1 MWCSKAW
8 AGASVAIT
16 AVAVGA
22 YGMAVSNAATAA
34 GGGAAWRITDQVHS
48 GATGDFTAVAALG
61 SNGGWAFNGISTPT
75 AWERSGSSWKQVPFP
90 TRGVTGPVI
99 AAAALS
105 PSDAWAFTQGTVTQ
119 SRVYHWNGSAW
130 SMVHS
135 FQRQI
140 GGAVV
145 LSADDV
151 WVFGEP
157 FIPGAYLGAWHYN
170 GHTWTAVKTGGE
182 LEGGSGLSAD
192 DIWAFD
198 GPDVAHWNGHAWSR
212 TSLASLLPARQALN
226 DPELTG
232 IYAQS
237 SDSVYAIGNGNQQ
250 DEGGPTVVLHWNGHT
265 WTKVAEGNYGLGT
278 SPLQQIVSDGGGG
291 FWLPM
296 PGADSQRSYLVHFT
310 NDTLT
315 PAALPVASSE
325 ITIDA
330 VALIPGTTSLLG
342 GGYTHAASNPGN
354 NVVSVLL
361 QYGS

>member
-8 AGASVAIT
+8 AGASVAI
-16 AVAVGA
+16 AAGAVGA

-34 GGGAAWRITDQVHS
+34 DGGAAWRITDQVHS

-119 SRVYHWNGSAW
+119 SRVYHWNGSVW

-182 LEGGSGLSAD
+182 LEGGSGVSAD

-198 GPDVAHWNGHAWSR
+198 GPDVAHWNGHTWSR

-296 PGADSQRSYLVHFT
+296 PGADSQRSYLMHFT

-325 ITIDA
+325 ISIDA

-342 GGYTHAASNPGN
+342 GGYTHAANNPGN